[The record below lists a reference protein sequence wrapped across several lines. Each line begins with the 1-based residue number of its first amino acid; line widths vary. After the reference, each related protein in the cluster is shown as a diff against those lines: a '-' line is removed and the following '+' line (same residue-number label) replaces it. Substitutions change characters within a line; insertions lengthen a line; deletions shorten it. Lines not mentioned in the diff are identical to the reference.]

1 MSQNPKKPV
10 ISELI
15 DDTAGVILAA
25 DGFDLG
31 LTLGEWDDRLDDPY
45 YEEYWEYDGI
55 EGLDFSAREE
65 QCTECQG
72 HGTIDCDGDED
83 ECHVCG
89 GTGRLTYL
97 P

>member
-31 LTLGEWDDRLDDPY
+31 LDDLYEDSDD
-45 YEEYWEYDGI
+45 WEYDGI
-55 EGLDFSAREE
+55 DDLDFSAREE

-83 ECHVCG
+83 ECHVCR
-89 GTGRLTYL
+89 GTGYVTYL

>member
-31 LTLGEWDDRLDDPY
+31 LDDPY
-45 YEEYWEYDGI
+45 EDSYDSEEFDYDGI

-72 HGTIDCDGDED
+72 HGTVDCDGDED

-89 GTGRLTYL
+89 GTGWLTYL